1 MMKRIES
8 SVLIGMGAVGCA
20 FGRNFYD
27 FNPDKFKVIAKG
39 ERKERYEKNG
49 FIINGK
55 KYNFAC
61 MSPDENK
68 EPFDLVIVAVKGNE
82 LRNSLEDIKSF
93 VGKDTIILSL
103 LNGISSEEIIGERYG
118 MDKLLYSFCIIEAKR
133 AGNEI
138 HVSDRYRI
146 VFGEKENKV
155 YSEKVQAVK
164 EYFER
169 AGASYEIPENML
181 HSQWSKFM
189 FNVGINTASAVL
201 KADYGV
207 FQKSKE
213 ARELMMSLM
222 QEVVEVSEKTGVN
235 LNKTDIEN
243 WCKILDT
250 CEPEGKTSMCQD
262 MLSGRK
268 TEVDMFSKTV
278 CDLGE
283 RYGIATPVNKT
294 FLNIIKVMESYGK

>member
-1 MMKRIES
+1 MKGIENAA
-8 SVLIGMGAVGCA
+8 LIGMGAVGCA
-20 FGRNFYD
+20 FGRNFYNA
-27 FNPDKFKVIAKG
+27 NPAGFKIIAKG
-39 ERKERYEKNG
+39 ERRERYEKNG

-55 KYNFAC
+55 KYKFDC
-61 MSPDENK
+61 ISPDENSD
-68 EPFDLVIVAVKGNE
+68 PFDLVIVSVKGNE
-82 LRNSLEDIKSF
+82 LKNSLDDIKNF

-103 LNGISSEEIIGERYG
+103 LNGISSEEIIGKRYG
-118 MDKLLYSFCIIEAKR
+118 MNKLLYSFCIIEAKR
-133 AGNEI
+133 LENEV
-138 HVSDRYRI
+138 HVSDRYKI
-146 VFGEKENKV
+146 VFGEKENKT

-164 EYFER
+164 EFFDR
-169 AGASYEIPENML
+169 AGVGYEIPENML

-201 KADYGV
+201 KANYGV

-222 QEVVEVSEKTGVN
+222 MEVVKISEKVGVN
-235 LNKTDIEN
+235 LNENDIAN

-262 MLSGRK
+262 ILSGRK

-283 RYGIATPVNKT
+283 RYGIATSVNKT
-294 FLNIIKVMESYGK
+294 FLNIIKVMENHEK

>member
-1 MMKRIES
+1 MIKRIES
-8 SVLIGMGAVGCA
+8 VALIGMGAVGCA

-27 FNPDKFKVIAKG
+27 LNPDKFKVIAKG

-55 KYNFAC
+55 KYNFTYVN
-61 MSPDENK
+61 PEENK

-82 LRNSLEDIKSF
+82 LRNSIEDIKNF

-103 LNGISSEEIIGERYG
+103 LNGISSEEIIGEKYG
-118 MDKLLYSFCIIEAKR
+118 MDKLLYSFCIIGAVR
-133 AGNEI
+133 DGNEI
-138 HVSDRYRI
+138 HVYDRYKI

-155 YSEKVQAVK
+155 YSDKVQAVK
-164 EYFER
+164 EFFER
-169 AGASYEIPENML
+169 AGSSYEIPENML

-213 ARELMMSLM
+213 ARELMLSLIE
-222 QEVVEVSEKTGVN
+222 EVVKVSEKAGVN
-235 LNKTDIEN
+235 LSKADVEN
-243 WCKILDT
+243 WCKVLDK
-250 CEPEGKTSMCQD
+250 CDPEGKTSMCQD
-262 MLSGRK
+262 ILAGRK

-294 FLNIIKVMESYGK
+294 FLNIIKVMENYEK

>member
-8 SVLIGMGAVGCA
+8 VALIGMGAVGCA
-20 FGRNFYD
+20 FGRSFYD
-27 FNPDKFKVIAKG
+27 LNTDKFKVIAKG

-49 FIINGK
+49 FVINGK

-61 MSPDENK
+61 VSPEENK

-82 LRNSLEDIKSF
+82 LRNSLEDIKNF
-93 VGKDTIILSL
+93 IGKNTIILSL
-103 LNGISSEEIIGERYG
+103 LNGINSEEIIGDRYG
-118 MDKLLYSFCIIEAKR
+118 MDKLLYSFCIIGAIR
-133 AGNEI
+133 DGNEI
-138 HVSDRYRI
+138 HVSDKYKI

-155 YSEKVQAVK
+155 YSEKVQVVK
-164 EYFER
+164 EFFER
-169 AGASYEIPENML
+169 AGVSYEIPQNML

-189 FNVGINTASAVL
+189 FNVGINTSSAVL

-213 ARELMMSLM
+213 ARELMLSLM
-222 QEVVEVSEKTGVN
+222 QEVVGVSEKAGVN
-235 LNKTDIEN
+235 LSKTDIEN
-243 WCKILDT
+243 WCKVLDK

-262 MLSGRK
+262 ILAGRK

-294 FLNIIKVMESYGK
+294 FLNIIKVMENNEK

>member
-1 MMKRIES
+1 MKRIEN
-8 SVLIGMGAVGCA
+8 VALIGMGAVGCA

-27 FNPDKFKVIAKG
+27 FNSDKFKVIAKG

-55 KYNFAC
+55 KYKFAC
-61 MSPDENK
+61 VNPDENR
-68 EPFDLVIVAVKGNE
+68 EPFDLVIVAVKGTE
-82 LRNSLEDIKSF
+82 LGNSLEDIKNF

-103 LNGISSEEIIGERYG
+103 LNGISSEEIIGKKYG
-118 MDKLLYSFCIIEAKR
+118 MDKLLYSFCIIEATR
-133 AGNEI
+133 LGNEV

-164 EYFER
+164 EFFER
-169 AGASYEIPENML
+169 AGVAYEIPENML

-189 FNVGINTASAVL
+189 FNVGINTSSSVL

-207 FQKSKE
+207 FQRSKE
-213 ARELMMSLM
+213 ARELMLSLM
-222 QEVVEVSEKTGVN
+222 REVVEVSKKAKVN
-235 LNKTDIEN
+235 LNEEDIQN
-243 WCKILDT
+243 WCRILDT

-262 MLSGRK
+262 ILSGRK

-283 RYGIATPVNKT
+283 RYGVATPVNKT
-294 FLNIIKVMESYGK
+294 FLNIIKVMESYEK

>member
-1 MMKRIES
+1 MKQIEN
-8 SVLIGMGAVGCA
+8 VALIGMGAVGCA
-20 FGRNFYD
+20 FGRNFYN
-27 FNPDKFKVIAKG
+27 FNQDKFRVIAKG
-39 ERKERYEKNG
+39 ERKDRYEKNG

-61 MSPDENK
+61 VSPDENR
-68 EPFDLVIVAVKGNE
+68 EPFDLVIVSVKGTE
-82 LRNSLEDIKSF
+82 LKNSLEDIKNF

-118 MDKLLYSFCIIEAKR
+118 MDKLLYSFCIIEATR
-133 AGNEI
+133 LGNEV

-146 VFGEKENKV
+146 VFGEKQNKV

-164 EYFER
+164 EFFER
-169 AGASYEIPENML
+169 AGVSYEIPENML
-181 HSQWSKFM
+181 HAQWSKFM
-189 FNVGINTASAVL
+189 FNVGINTASAAL
-201 KADYGV
+201 KSDYGV
-207 FQKSKE
+207 FQTSKA
-213 ARELMMSLM
+213 ARELMISLM
-222 QEVVEVSEKTGVN
+222 MEVVEVSKKTGVN

-262 MLSGRK
+262 ILSGRK

-283 RYGIATPVNKT
+283 RYSIATPVNKT
-294 FLNIIKVMESYGK
+294 FLNMIKVMENHEK